1 MAMSASERAMRLIWG
16 GFYMFLLLFNQFPSH
31 RLHGLKVPGESVI
44 LRLEEQ
50 MKIAK
55 KGFIIVYDRNFVMPT
70 LV

>member
-1 MAMSASERAMRLIWG
+1 
-16 GFYMFLLLFNQFPSH
+16 MFLLLFNQFSSH

-55 KGFIIVYDRNFVMPT
+55 KVLSLFLIET
-70 LV
+70 L

>member
-16 GFYMFLLLFNQFPSH
+16 GFYMFFPLLFNQFSSH

-55 KGFIIVYDRNFVMPT
+55 KVLSLFLIET
-70 LV
+70 L

>member
-16 GFYMFLLLFNQFPSH
+16 GFYMFLLLFNQFSSH

-50 MKIAK
+50 MKIATK
-55 KGFIIVYDRNFVMPT
+55 V
-70 LV
+70 

>member
-16 GFYMFLLLFNQFPSH
+16 GFYMFLLLFNQFSSH

-50 MKIAK
+50 MK
-55 KGFIIVYDRNFVMPT
+55 GFIIVSDRNFVMPT